1 MNIRVL
7 PPNSLCQEID
17 LPGKCTGVVVDGGQ
31 IVILDVSGCPSLY
44 KKYWDISK
52 IPEILKQ
59 MEKSKNVK
67 KKSAT
72 TWGKKGADGDENGG
86 AGGVGSGEKIVG
98 DLGGWLN
105 DDPTGPSSSSV
116 PSANGLLHEGDFQP
130 SISLS
135 FSIPSF
141 LSSFLHSF
149 FFSFVLSFFLKS
161 F

>member
-44 KKYWDISK
+44 KKYWDITK

-72 TWGKKGADGDENGG
+72 TWGKKGADGDEKGG
-86 AGGVGSGEKIVG
+86 AGGVGNGERIVG

-105 DDPTGPSSSSV
+105 DDPTGPSSSSI
-116 PSANGLLHEGDFQP
+116 PSANGLLNEGNVQ
-130 SISLS
+130 L
-135 FSIPSF
+135 SF
-141 LSSFLHSF
+141 LSSSIPPFLF
-149 FFSFVLSFFLKS
+149 FLLSFFS
-161 F
+161 S